1 MERINKDTL
10 KRSFLYTFILGF
22 LAHGYGFLHFQ
33 PSHDSLV
40 EAVSNGSY
48 WKWKI
53 QLGRYLKPLYDFFL
67 GRFTSFPWVNGIVA
81 LIWLSL
87 AVYLV
92 AEMLEMRKK
101 SHIAIISG
109 ILTTNVT
116 VTATAAT
123 YTPDLGSNMLALALA
138 MLGAY
143 IWKECSDHGPFLK
156 KSTVAI
162 CGMAI
167 GVCIAASLALYQTFV
182 FSFVTMVLVVSVL
195 RCLQNP
201 EYPLKKLWISDFL
214 AAGAAI
220 IGGILYYIGLKMVTS
235 VTGVSIAQD
244 DYNSLS
250 NAWSSTESIK
260 DRVADCW
267 EMFKT
272 AFAEMPG
279 YVYPSQLP
287 RLINLLLLL
296 VVSVCL
302 VGSVIRLS
310 KKKHPAARILSLVA
324 FAALL
329 PFSMNGVRLLNPFV
343 HVLMV
348 YSYWLA
354 YVFVFCVAVTFVES
368 RKSKWMERLTAA
380 LLCGILLINIQTAN
394 ASYVKKTMEQETT
407 LSLMTRVIDRVESL
421 EGYEAG
427 YTPVLFVGMPYNYLN
442 SFAPFDEIETLT
454 GLMGSTAITYPRG
467 YSQYFQMIMRVNVN
481 VVDNVTDYGMD
492 AEAVCKDMP
501 NFPAKDSVQMKN
513 GVVIVKFADWS

>member
-53 QLGRYLKPLYDFFL
+53 QLGRYLKPLYDFFF
-67 GRFTSFPWVNGIVA
+67 GRFTSFPWVNGIMA

-92 AEMLEMRKK
+92 AEMLEMRKR

-123 YTPDLGSNMLALALA
+123 YAPDLGSNMFALALA

-143 IWKECSDHGPFLK
+143 IWKECSDHGSTPK
-156 KSTVAI
+156 KSTIAI
-162 CGMAI
+162 CGIAI

-201 EYPLKKLWISDFL
+201 EYPLKKLWLSDFL

-220 IGGILYYIGLKMVTS
+220 IGGILYYIGLKTITS
-235 VTGVSIAQD
+235 VAGVDIAQD

-260 DRVADCW
+260 DRVTDCW

-287 RLINLLLLL
+287 RLINLLLL
-296 VVSVCL
+296 VVVGVCL

-310 KKKHPAARILSLVA
+310 KKKHSAARILSLVA
-324 FAALL
+324 FVALL
-329 PFSMNGVRLLNPFV
+329 PFSMNGVRLLNSLV
-343 HVLMV
+343 HTLMV
-348 YSYWLA
+348 YSYWLT
-354 YVFVFCVAVTFVES
+354 YVFVFCVAVTFVEP
-368 RKSKWMERLTAA
+368 RKSKWVERVTAA
-380 LLCGILLINIQTAN
+380 LLCGILLMNIQIAN
-394 ASYVKKTMEQETT
+394 ACYVKKTTEQEAT

-421 EGYEAG
+421 DGYEAG
-427 YTPVLFVGMPYNYLN
+427 YTPVLFVGMPHNYLSTFTPFNDIEELIGLKGN
-442 SFAPFDEIETLT
+442 S
-454 GLMGSTAITYPRG
+454 AITYPRG
-467 YSQYFQMIMRVNVN
+467 FLPYFQMIMRVDMNLVYN
-481 VVDNVTDYGMD
+481 LADYGMD
-492 AEAVCKDMP
+492 EAESSKDMP

>member
-53 QLGRYLKPLYDFFL
+53 QLGRYLKPLYDFFF

-81 LIWLSL
+81 LVWLSL

-123 YTPDLGSNMLALALA
+123 YAPDLGSNMFALALA

-143 IWKECSDHGPFLK
+143 IWKESSAYGPTPK

-167 GVCIAASLALYQTFV
+167 GVCIAVSLALYQTFV
-182 FSFVTMVLVVSVL
+182 FSFITMVLMVSVL

-220 IGGILYYIGLKMVTS
+220 IGGVLYYIGLKIITS
-235 VTGVSIAQD
+235 VTGVAIAQD

-250 NAWSSTESIK
+250 NAWSSTEPIK

-267 EMFKT
+267 EKFKI

-296 VVSVCL
+296 VVGVCL

-310 KKKHPAARILSLVA
+310 KKKHPTARILSLVA

-329 PFSMNGVRLLNPFV
+329 PFSMNGVRLLNPIV
-343 HVLMV
+343 HALMT

-354 YVFVFCVAVTFVES
+354 YVFVFCVAVTFAEF
-368 RKSKWMERLTAA
+368 RKSKWVERLTAA

-394 ASYVKKTMEQETT
+394 ACYVKKTTEQEAT
-407 LSLMTRVIDRVESL
+407 LSLMTRVVDRIECV
-421 EGYEAG
+421 EGYDAG
-427 YTPVLFVGMPYNYLN
+427 VTPVLFVGMPYDYLKR
-442 SFAPFDEIETLT
+442 FTPFEDIETLI
-454 GLMGSTAITYPRG
+454 GLKGSTSITYFQG
-467 YSQYFQMIMRVNVN
+467 FTQYFQMIMRVDIN
-481 VVDNVTDYGMD
+481 VVSGVTDYGID
-492 AEAVCKDMP
+492 AEEVCRDMP
-501 NFPAKDSVQMKN
+501 NFPAKGSVQMKN